1 MKKRVLKKWVE
12 NFLII
17 ILILSILIL
26 VGECNNIII
35 FIGSKFVALIFGIIS
50 GNILYKYGRWNVEKE

>member
-12 NFLII
+12 NLLII

-26 VGECNNIII
+26 TGECNDIII

-50 GNILYKYGRWNVEKE
+50 GNILYKYGRWNLE

>member
-12 NFLII
+12 NLLII

-26 VGECNNIII
+26 AGECNNNII
-35 FIGSKFVALIFGIIS
+35 FVGSKFIALIFGIIS
-50 GNILYKYGRWNVEKE
+50 GNILYKYGRWNLE

>member
-12 NFLII
+12 NLLII

-26 VGECNNIII
+26 VGECNDIII

-50 GNILYKYGRWNVEKE
+50 GNILYKYGRWNLE